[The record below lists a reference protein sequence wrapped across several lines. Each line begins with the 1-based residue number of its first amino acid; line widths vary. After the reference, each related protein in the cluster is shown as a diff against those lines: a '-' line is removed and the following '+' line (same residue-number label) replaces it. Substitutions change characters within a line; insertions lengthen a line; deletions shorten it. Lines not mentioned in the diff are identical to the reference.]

1 MHTLLI
7 VIHVIVCLFLIA
19 VVLMQA
25 GKGAEIGAVFG
36 SSQAIFG
43 GAGPAT
49 FLNKVTTVLVIL
61 FFITSLS
68 LTYLAAKG
76 GKGSVVEKFTPP
88 AQTESHQ
95 EPPVPPGGSQPA
107 PESSK

>member
-25 GKGAEIGAVFG
+25 GKGAEVGAVFG

-43 GAGPAT
+43 GSGPAT
-49 FLNKVTTVLVIL
+49 FLNKVTTVLVVL

-68 LTYLAAKG
+68 LTYMAAKG
-76 GKGSVVEKFTPP
+76 GKGSVVEKFSPP
-88 AQTESHQ
+88 PQTEKH
-95 EPPVPPGGSQPA
+95 EAPVPPA
-107 PESSK
+107 PSTPEAK